1 MSQRFSPRI
10 WAILGIGI
18 AVVTSLGLLLVFLG
32 REPGE
37 PDPMITPATRPSLEG
52 PSITTIDGRPIQHA
66 DWMEAVLLDHV
77 MSGLSGKPA
86 PSPEGTLHR
95 LINEELILNS
105 FPPEEEPTGDQIEAR
120 ITALEQ
126 AWGVDDATV
135 VTALEGARLTR
146 VAFERAVGRLLTVEA
161 GLEALES
168 QGYDTTEWLEEQRAS
183 ADIVIDEELTDVP
196 VPYAPIVQPPIA
208 SPAKSPI
215 PTPVAE
221 TAGLSP
227 VLTPVPETADLSP
240 IPTPVPET
248 PSPAPTPVTPKI
260 APDFTLEQVGGG
272 TLTLSEQL
280 DQGPVVLAFFHRYG

>member
-1 MSQRFSPRI
+1 MSQRSSTRI
-10 WAILGIGI
+10 RAILGIGI

-37 PDPMITPATRPSLEG
+37 PDPMITPVTRPSLEG
-52 PSITTIDGRPIQHA
+52 PSIATIDGHPIQHA

-126 AWGVDDATV
+126 AWGVDDAAV
-135 VTALEGARLTR
+135 VTALERARRTR
-146 VAFERAVGRLLTVEA
+146 AAFERAVGRLLTVEA
-161 GLEALES
+161 GLETLES

-196 VPYAPIVQPPIA
+196 VPYVPIAQSPIA

-215 PTPVAE
+215 PTPGAG

-227 VLTPVPETADLSP
+227 VLTPTPDIADLSP

-248 PSPAPTPVTPKI
+248 PSPAPTPVTPDI
-260 APDFTLEQVGGG
+260 APDFTLERVGGG

-280 DQGPVVLAFFHRYG
+280 DQGPVILAFFHRHG